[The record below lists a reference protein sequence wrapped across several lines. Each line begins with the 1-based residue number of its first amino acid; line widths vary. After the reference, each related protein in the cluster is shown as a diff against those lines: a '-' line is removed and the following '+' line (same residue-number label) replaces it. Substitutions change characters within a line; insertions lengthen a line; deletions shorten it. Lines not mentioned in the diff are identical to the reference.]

1 MATVTKTL
9 KLAFHRLNQSKAADF
24 ARLQAVNTD
33 LANRVLAI
41 PKKDRRALTTAS
53 FKDVE
58 LGSAWIN
65 QTIRNA
71 NAKTKVKR
79 FKSLPLETNSQNWTL
94 HKVGDT
100 YSVAFGIVRGIK
112 KRVPLQVDVS
122 VHGEWLDAVLNGT
135 AKPGSIKLSRS
146 RRGVWY
152 ALISVSKEVPDAVD
166 TGKWIGVDRGQNI
179 PAVAALP
186 DNGRIVFYQ
195 AKQIQHMRR
204 ENAKR
209 RKKLQKLGKH
219 RAVKKMEQRERRTVT
234 HINHTIS
241 KRIVGLAKRSDC
253 GIRLEDLSGI
263 RQNAK
268 QRKSIKSD
276 AGKNRDYWPFF
287 QLETFVFYKSEL
299 SSVAVEK
306 IPAPYT
312 SKTHHA
318 CGRIGVRNRHDF
330 YCAYCDKHE
339 HADGNAARN
348 IGGYVGMFCAVEPSK
363 GLSVEDSSAL
373 PYGLPDTALQP
384 NPGLAENSVRETNS
398 QGLA

>member
-1 MATVTKTL
+1 MAIATKTL
-9 KLAFHRLNQSKAADF
+9 KLAFHRLNKSKAMEF
-24 ARLQAVNTD
+24 ERLQAINTD

-41 PKKDRRALTTAS
+41 PKKDRRTLTTAS
-53 FKDVE
+53 FRDIE

-79 FKSLPLETNSQNWTL
+79 FNCLPLETNNQNWTL
-94 HKVGDT
+94 HKVGET
-100 YSVAFGIVRGIK
+100 YSVSFGLLRGVK
-112 KRVPLQVDVS
+112 KRVPLEVS
-122 VHGEWLDAVLNGT
+122 PAVHHEWLNAVLDGT

-146 RRGVWY
+146 KRGVWY
-152 ALISVSKEVPDAVD
+152 ALISVSMEVPDAVD
-166 TGKWIGVDRGQNI
+166 TDKWIGVDRGQNI

-186 DNGRIVFYQ
+186 DNGRIVFFQ

-209 RKKLQKLGKH
+209 RKKLQSLGKH

-241 KRIVGLAKRSDC
+241 KRIVGLAKRSGC

-263 RQNAK
+263 RQNTK
-268 QRKSIKSD
+268 QRKTTKSD
-276 AGKNRDYWPFF
+276 NGKNRDYWPFF
-287 QLETFVFYKSEL
+287 QLETFVTYKSEL

-306 IPAPYT
+306 MPAPYT
-312 SKTHHA
+312 SKTHYA
-318 CGRIGVRNRHDF
+318 CGRIGVRKRHDF
-330 YCAYCDKHE
+330 YCPHCDKHE

-363 GLSVEDSSAL
+363 GPSVEDGSAL
-373 PYGLPDTALQP
+373 PYGLPDTAL
-384 NPGLAENSVRETNS
+384 NPVRETDP
-398 QGLA
+398 QGSA